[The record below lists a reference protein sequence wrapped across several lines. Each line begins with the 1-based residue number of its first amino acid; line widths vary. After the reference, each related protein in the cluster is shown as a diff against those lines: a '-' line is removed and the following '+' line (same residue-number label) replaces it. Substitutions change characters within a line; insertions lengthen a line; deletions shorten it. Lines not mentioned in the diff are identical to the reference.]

1 MSPMAAAR
9 FCAQALCPNR
19 ATYRGRCPQHATQK
33 EQTRYNAATRKWY
46 STEDWRILRLTVLAE
61 QPVCM
66 DCKVAPSV
74 EVDHIVP
81 HRGDYVLFWDRDNL
95 QGLCKQ
101 CHGRKTKKG
110 E

>member
-9 FCAQALCPNR
+9 FCAQALCPNK
-19 ATYRGRCPQHATQK
+19 ATYRGRCQQHATQK

-46 STEDWRILRLTVLAE
+46 SDPGYIVLKAIVLAQE
-61 QPVCM
+61 P
-66 DCKVAPSV
+66 DCRECGSPFDLH
-74 EVDHIVP
+74 VDHIVP
-81 HRGDYVLFWDRDNL
+81 HRGDYELFFRRENL
-95 QGLCKQ
+95 QVLCSV